1 MEAEVRTM
9 SNSSCNVCIDES
21 CDQCVAEQ
29 KPPMPQEVQQ
39 VGGYATSLSSILVM
53 MILFETEE
61 TMTKEAA
68 RERLEQWVANDQP
81 VSVQKLATMA
91 KFLDEKRGG
100 R

>member
-9 SNSSCNVCIDES
+9 SD
-21 CDQCVAEQ
+21 EQ
-29 KPPMPQEVQQ
+29 KQVQQ
-39 VGGYATSLSSILVM
+39 LGGYAIALSSILVM